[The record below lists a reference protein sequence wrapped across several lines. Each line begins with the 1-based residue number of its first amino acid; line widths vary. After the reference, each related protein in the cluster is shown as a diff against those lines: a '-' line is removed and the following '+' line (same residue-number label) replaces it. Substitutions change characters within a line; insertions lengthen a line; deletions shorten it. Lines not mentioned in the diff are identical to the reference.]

1 MKLDKHIRDLL
12 YRNECVVIPDF
23 GAFITSTNSAKIKNS
38 IEFIPPSKSITF
50 NYKIQK
56 NDGLLSSYIADSN
69 NLSFDD
75 AMKII
80 KLNVIN
86 FKQILEENKTI
97 NFEDIGQISLN
108 DGVYQ
113 FNSNPKSNYLKESYG
128 LTNITNPIIQRK
140 SNSSIPKLFKYA
152 AILLIGFLI
161 SNVVYNNEVTKINQ
175 KNLVTYEKA
184 SMLIE
189 EKIQKATFV
198 IENPLPLIKMIVKE
212 EVGSFHV
219 VAGSFSIEENSY
231 KRLNEL
237 KSLGYNSRKIGVNK
251 YGLFQVA
258 YASFNTRLEADSA
271 LLKIRKDDNV
281 AAWILNKELN

>member
-86 FKQILEENKTI
+86 FKQILEENKKI

-108 DGVYQ
+108 HGIYQ

-128 LTNITNPIIQRK
+128 LTNITNPVIQRK

-152 AILLIGFLI
+152 AILLIGLLI

>member
-86 FKQILEENKTI
+86 FKQILEENKKI
-97 NFEDIGQISLN
+97 DFEDIGQISLN
-108 DGVYQ
+108 HGIYQ

>member
-86 FKQILEENKTI
+86 FKQILEENKKI
-97 NFEDIGQISLN
+97 DFEDIGQISLN
-108 DGVYQ
+108 HGIYQ

-128 LTNITNPIIQRK
+128 LTNITNPVIQRK

-152 AILLIGFLI
+152 AILLIGLLI

>member
-12 YRNECVVIPDF
+12 YRNECVVIPNF
-23 GAFITSTNSAKIKNS
+23 GAFITSTNSASINNN
-38 IEFIPPSKSITF
+38 IEFVPPSRSLTF
-50 NYKIQK
+50 NYKIIK
-56 NDGLLSSYIADSN
+56 NDGLLSSYIADLN
-69 NLSFDD
+69 NISFDD

-86 FKQILEENKTI
+86 FKKILKENNKVE
-97 NFEDIGQISLN
+97 FENIGQILLKKGIYEFN
-108 DGVYQ
+108 PAP
-113 FNSNPKSNYLKESYG
+113 NSNFLKESYG
-128 LTNITNPIIQRK
+128 LTNISNPIIYRK
-140 SNSSIPKLFKYA
+140 TNKSTPKLLKYA
-152 AILLIGFLI
+152 AILLIGLLI
-161 SNVVYNNEVTKINQ
+161 SNFVYNNENNKIDQ
-175 KNLVTYEKA
+175 KNLVTYKKA
-184 SMLIE
+184 STLIE

-237 KSLGYNSRKIGVNK
+237 KSLGYSSRKIGVNK

-258 YASFNTRLEADSA
+258 YGSFNTRLEADSA
-271 LLKIRKDDNV
+271 LIKIRKDDNV
-281 AAWILNKELN
+281 AAWILNKEIN

>member
-23 GAFITSTNSAKIKNS
+23 GAFITSTNSAKIKNR

-86 FKQILEENKTI
+86 FKQILEENKKI
-97 NFEDIGQISLN
+97 DFEDIGQISLN
-108 DGVYQ
+108 HGIYQ

-128 LTNITNPIIQRK
+128 LTNITNPVIQRK

-152 AILLIGFLI
+152 AILLIGLLI

>member
-50 NYKIQK
+50 NYKIRK

>member
-86 FKQILEENKTI
+86 FKQILEKNKKI
-97 NFEDIGQISLN
+97 DFEDIGQISLN
-108 DGVYQ
+108 HGIYQ

-128 LTNITNPIIQRK
+128 LTNITNPVIQRK

>member
-86 FKQILEENKTI
+86 FKQILEKNKKI
-97 NFEDIGQISLN
+97 DFEDIGQISLN
-108 DGVYQ
+108 HGIYQ

-128 LTNITNPIIQRK
+128 LTNITNPVIQRK

-152 AILLIGFLI
+152 AILLIGLLI

>member
-161 SNVVYNNEVTKINQ
+161 SNVVYNNEVNKINQ

-219 VAGSFSIEENSY
+219 VAGSFSIEENRY

>member
-12 YRNECVVIPDF
+12 YRNECGVIPDF
-23 GAFITSTNSAKIKNS
+23 GAFITSTNSAKIKNR

-86 FKQILEENKTI
+86 FKQILEENKKI
-97 NFEDIGQISLN
+97 DFEDIGQISLN
-108 DGVYQ
+108 HGIYQ

-128 LTNITNPIIQRK
+128 LTNITNPVIQRK

-152 AILLIGFLI
+152 AILLIGLLI

>member
-175 KNLVTYEKA
+175 KKL
-184 SMLIE
+184 
-189 EKIQKATFV
+189 
-198 IENPLPLIKMIVKE
+198 
-212 EVGSFHV
+212 
-219 VAGSFSIEENSY
+219 SY
-231 KRLNEL
+231 L
-237 KSLGYNSRKIGVNK
+237 
-251 YGLFQVA
+251 
-258 YASFNTRLEADSA
+258 
-271 LLKIRKDDNV
+271 
-281 AAWILNKELN
+281 

>member
-86 FKQILEENKTI
+86 FKQILEENKKI

>member
-86 FKQILEENKTI
+86 FKQILEKNKKI
-97 NFEDIGQISLN
+97 DFEDIGQISLN
-108 DGVYQ
+108 HGIYQ

-128 LTNITNPIIQRK
+128 LTNITNPVIQRK

-161 SNVVYNNEVTKINQ
+161 SNVVYNNEVTKISQ

>member
-86 FKQILEENKTI
+86 FKQILEENKKI

-128 LTNITNPIIQRK
+128 LTNITNPVIQRK

-152 AILLIGFLI
+152 AILLIGLLI